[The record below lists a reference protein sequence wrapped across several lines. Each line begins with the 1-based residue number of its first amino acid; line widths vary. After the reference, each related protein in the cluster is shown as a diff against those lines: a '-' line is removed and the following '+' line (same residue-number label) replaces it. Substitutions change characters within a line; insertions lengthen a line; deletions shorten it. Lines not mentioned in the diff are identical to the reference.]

1 VSRQARFLCTQ
12 AISRPPAL
20 VARISKGK
28 GMEMKKL
35 AFAVA
40 MVFIMFSGIALQAGA
55 SASSTHVNVP
65 QLVVEE
71 GAAAEEGNHTS
82 PGSEGGLVV
91 ALGGIIVVAGF
102 LTAMLLMTL
111 KKRKLKGI

>member
-1 VSRQARFLCTQ
+1 
-12 AISRPPAL
+12 
-20 VARISKGK
+20 
-28 GMEMKKL
+28 MEMRKL

-40 MVFIMFSGIALQAGA
+40 MAFIMFSGIALQAGA
-55 SASSTHVNVP
+55 SASSTQVNVP
-65 QLVVEE
+65 QLVVQE